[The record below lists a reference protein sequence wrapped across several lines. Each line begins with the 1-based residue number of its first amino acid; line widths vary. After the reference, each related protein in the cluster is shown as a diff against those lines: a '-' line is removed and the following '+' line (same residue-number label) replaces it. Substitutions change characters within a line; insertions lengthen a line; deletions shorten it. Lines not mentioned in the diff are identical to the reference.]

1 MAFALQDIP
10 SESSGPSTS
19 STQGTHSDATSV
31 GGSAP
36 AEPGLLGS
44 PFFML
49 IMFVPL
55 IAMMLWSSRS
65 QTKRQQKALAELT
78 KGDMVLTQ
86 SGIRG
91 KLVELG
97 DRYAKVEIAPGTK
110 IEILKSSV
118 LGKDTAEAAA
128 QIEKR

>member
-1 MAFALQDIP
+1 M
-10 SESSGPSTS
+10 
-19 STQGTHSDATSV
+19 
-31 GGSAP
+31 
-36 AEPGLLGS
+36 
-44 PFFML
+44 
-49 IMFVPL
+49 MFVPL
-55 IAMMLWSSRS
+55 IIMMLWSSRS

-91 KLVELG
+91 KLIELG

-110 IEILKSSV
+110 IEVLKTAV